1 MRRIRRFLRARDG
14 AVTVEWV
21 AVTFALLA
29 GAAFVVYELSAGGLN
44 PVREELNSD
53 LDRVRITPDD

>member
-1 MRRIRRFLRARDG
+1 MRRIRRFWRARDG
-14 AVTVEWV
+14 AVTAEWV